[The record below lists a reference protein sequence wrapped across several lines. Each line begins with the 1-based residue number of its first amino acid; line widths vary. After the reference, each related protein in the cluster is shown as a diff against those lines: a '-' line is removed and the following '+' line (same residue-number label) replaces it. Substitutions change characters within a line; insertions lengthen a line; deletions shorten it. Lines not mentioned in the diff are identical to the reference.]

1 MKVAV
6 YITGGIAAYKA
17 VNFVRLL
24 QKNGHTVRVGM
35 TKNSQNF
42 VGSQTL
48 AALTKYPVLDDLW
61 HKENEARIS
70 HIELADWSEAAVV
83 VPADANIIGKMAQGL
98 ADDAVSTTL
107 LATSTPKFV
116 VPAMNVH
123 MWESPALQRN
133 LKLLK
138 NDGVQILDPDSGR
151 LAEGYS
157 GKGRMPEPD
166 RIYQWFI
173 DSMTKDLPLQGK
185 KILVTAG
192 GTREQ
197 IDPVRFIGNN
207 SSGKMGVAV
216 ATQAANLGAEVDL
229 VYGQVSIPLPINHR
243 IKLYPIKSTE
253 DLLTE
258 VKTLFKDE
266 DTLIMAAAP
275 ADFRSKNY
283 VDHKIKKQ
291 KDINNFQIEFEKTPD
306 ILKAI
311 GQLKTEKQLVIG
323 FAAETND
330 LLVNAEKKLTSKK
343 ADYIIA
349 NDVSKGVFGSDEN
362 EVVILAKDGK
372 QTSLPKMTKVE
383 LAKKILELTIKNENK
398 D

>member
-1 MKVAV
+1 MMKVAV

-17 VNFVRLL
+17 VNVVRLL

-61 HKENEARIS
+61 EKGKEAQIS
-70 HIELADWSEAAVV
+70 HIELADWSDAAIV

-107 LATSTPKFV
+107 LATNAPKFV

-123 MWESPALQRN
+123 MWENPALQRN

-138 NDGVQILDPDSGR
+138 DDGVQILDPDNGR
-151 LAEGYS
+151 LAEGYR

-166 RIYQWFI
+166 KIYQWFI
-173 DSMTKDLPLQGK
+173 ESMTKDLPLQGK

-207 SSGKMGVAV
+207 SS
-216 ATQAANLGAEVDL
+216 
-229 VYGQVSIPLPINHR
+229 
-243 IKLYPIKSTE
+243 
-253 DLLTE
+253 
-258 VKTLFKDE
+258 
-266 DTLIMAAAP
+266 
-275 ADFRSKNY
+275 
-283 VDHKIKKQ
+283 
-291 KDINNFQIEFEKTPD
+291 
-306 ILKAI
+306 
-311 GQLKTEKQLVIG
+311 
-323 FAAETND
+323 
-330 LLVNAEKKLTSKK
+330 
-343 ADYIIA
+343 
-349 NDVSKGVFGSDEN
+349 
-362 EVVILAKDGK
+362 
-372 QTSLPKMTKVE
+372 
-383 LAKKILELTIKNENK
+383 
-398 D
+398 